1 MIDSLDEEIRENYPN
16 LSRLNRKE
24 IRNLGNNIQDQIK
37 ELKKDLKNTNDIE
50 DDFEFNSDVV
60 DSDNLSKAEY
70 IKNMRQM
77 KDPLSISIKI
87 KNEQELD
94 DQLFKFNSF
103 LGKSLDDLSILR
115 NKYICIVGKNKF
127 IGLKRNQSLNNTM
140 INENNEN
147 DENCVNK
154 EEQKMNKSL
163 TNFKNF
169 IVRSFLYK

>member
-1 MIDSLDEEIRENYPN
+1 M
-16 LSRLNRKE
+16 SRLNRKE

-37 ELKKDLKNTNDIE
+37 ELKKNLKNTNENTNDIE
-50 DDFEFNSDVV
+50 DYFEFNSDVV

-70 IKNMRQM
+70 IKNMMQM

-94 DQLFKFNSF
+94 DQLFNFNSF
-103 LGKSLDDLSILR
+103 LGKSLDDLSVLR

-127 IGLKRNQSLNNTM
+127 IDLKRNQSLNNTM